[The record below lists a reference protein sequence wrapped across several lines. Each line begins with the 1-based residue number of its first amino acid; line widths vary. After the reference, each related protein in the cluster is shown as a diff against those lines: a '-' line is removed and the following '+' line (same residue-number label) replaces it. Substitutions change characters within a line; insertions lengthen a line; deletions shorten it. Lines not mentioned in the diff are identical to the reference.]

1 VNSSG
6 FTFTRVKD
14 QMIQQLLDMG
24 IKDFRVLD
32 ALSQVPRHIFLDQA
46 LWSRAYEN
54 RALTIGY
61 KQTISQPYIVARMTE
76 HLISH
81 TSKRGKV
88 LNQVLEIGSGCGY
101 QSAVLSYFANDVF
114 AVERIKPLVAKSRQ
128 NLNQLKIRNVIFKH
142 ADGFNG
148 WEEDLKFDGI
158 ICAAAPR
165 QYPQELLDLLKIG
178 GKLVIPV
185 GLEGQQ
191 KLYVVTKKS
200 ETENEETIHEE
211 VAFVPMLSG
220 ISNGDV

>member
-1 VNSSG
+1 VSSSG

-24 IKDFRVLD
+24 IKDFRILD

-76 HLISH
+76 HLLSH

-101 QSAVLSYFANDVF
+101 QSAVLSYFANDVC
-114 AVERIKPLVAKSRQ
+114 AVERIKPLVEKSRE
-128 NLNQLKIRNVIFKH
+128 NLSMLKIRNVIVKH

-148 WEEDLKFDGI
+148 WEKDSKFDGI

-165 QYPQELLDLLKIG
+165 QYPEELLELLEVE

-200 ETENEETIHEE
+200 DTEIEEIIHED
-211 VAFVPMLSG
+211 VAFVPMLPG
-220 ISNGDV
+220 VSNGEV

>member
-1 VNSSG
+1 MNSSG

-14 QMIQQLLDMG
+14 QMIQQLLEMG

-32 ALSQVPRHIFLDQA
+32 ALSQVPRHIFLDEA

-76 HLISH
+76 HLVSH
-81 TSKRGKV
+81 TFKRGKV
-88 LNQVLEIGSGCGY
+88 LKNVLEIGSGCGY
-101 QSAVLSYFANDVF
+101 QSAVLSYFAKDVF
-114 AVERIKPLVAKSRQ
+114 AVERIKPLITKSRE
-128 NLNQLKIRNVIFKH
+128 NLSKLKIRNVIFKH

-148 WEEDLKFDGI
+148 WEEDLKFDGV

-165 QYPQELLDLLKIG
+165 AYPEELLELLEIG

-185 GLEGQQ
+185 GNEGQQ
-191 KLYVVTKKS
+191 KLFVVTKKS
-200 ETENEETIHEE
+200 NTENEEIIHEE
-211 VAFVPMLSG
+211 VAFVPMLPG
-220 ISNGDV
+220 ISNGEV

>member
-1 VNSSG
+1 MSSSG

-24 IKDFRVLD
+24 ISDFRVLD

-76 HLISH
+76 HLIAH

-88 LNQVLEIGSGCGY
+88 LNKVLEIGSGCGY
-101 QSAVLSYFANDVF
+101 QSAVLSYFASDVF
-114 AVERIKPLVAKSRQ
+114 AVERIKPLVSKSRE
-128 NLNQLKIRNVIFKH
+128 NLSDLKIRNVIVKH

-165 QYPQELLDLLKIG
+165 EYPEELLELLEIG
-178 GKLVIPV
+178 GKLGIPV
-185 GLEGQQ
+185 GLEGEQ

-200 ETENEETIHEE
+200 DTENEEMIYEE
-211 VAFVPMLSG
+211 VAFVPMLPG
-220 ISNGDV
+220 VSNGEV

>member
-1 VNSSG
+1 MNSSG

-14 QMIQQLLDMG
+14 QMIQELLDMG

-76 HLISH
+76 HLLSN

-101 QSAVLSYFANDVF
+101 QSAVLSHFAKDIF
-114 AVERIKPLVAKSRQ
+114 AVERIKPLVAKSRE
-128 NLNQLKIRNVIFKH
+128 NLSELKIRNVIVKH

-148 WEEDLKFDGI
+148 WDEDLKFDGI

-165 QYPQELLDLLKIG
+165 QYPDELLDLLVVG

-191 KLYVVTKKS
+191 KLYVITKKN
-200 ETENEETIHEE
+200 ETENEEVIHEE
-211 VAFVPMLSG
+211 VAFVPMLPGVSSG
-220 ISNGDV
+220 EV

>member
-1 VNSSG
+1 MSSSG

-24 IKDFRVLD
+24 ISDFRVLD

-76 HLISH
+76 HLIAH

-88 LNQVLEIGSGCGY
+88 LNKVLEIGSGCGY
-101 QSAVLSYFANDVF
+101 QSAVLSYFASDVF
-114 AVERIKPLVAKSRQ
+114 AVERIKPLVSKSRE
-128 NLNQLKIRNVIFKH
+128 NLSDLKIRNVIVKH

-158 ICAAAPR
+158 LCAAAPR
-165 QYPQELLDLLKIG
+165 QYPEELLELLEIG

-185 GLEGQQ
+185 GLEGEQ

-200 ETENEETIHEE
+200 DTENEEMIYEE
-211 VAFVPMLSG
+211 VAFVPMLPG
-220 ISNGDV
+220 VSNGEV

>member
-1 VNSSG
+1 VSSSG

-24 IKDFRVLD
+24 IKDFRILD

-76 HLISH
+76 HLLSH

-101 QSAVLSYFANDVF
+101 QSAVLSYFAKDVC
-114 AVERIKPLVAKSRQ
+114 AVERIKPLVEKSRE
-128 NLNQLKIRNVIFKH
+128 NLSVLKIRNVIVKH

-148 WEEDLKFDGI
+148 WEKDSKFDGI

-165 QYPQELLDLLKIG
+165 KYPEELLELLEVG

-200 ETENEETIHEE
+200 DSEIEEIIHED
-211 VAFVPMLSG
+211 VAFVPMLPG
-220 ISNGDV
+220 VSNGEV

>member
-14 QMIQQLLDMG
+14 QMIKELLDMG

-76 HLISH
+76 HLLSH

-101 QSAVLSYFANDVF
+101 QSAVLSHFAKDVF
-114 AVERIKPLVAKSRQ
+114 AVERIKPLVTKSRE
-128 NLNQLKIRNVIFKH
+128 NLSELKIRNVIVKH

-148 WEEDLKFDGI
+148 WHEDLKFDGI

-165 QYPQELLDLLKIG
+165 QYPDELLDLLVVG

-191 KLYVVTKKS
+191 KLYVITKKS
-200 ETENEETIHEE
+200 ETENQEVMHED
-211 VAFVPMLSG
+211 VAFVPMLPGVSYG
-220 ISNGDV
+220 EV